1 MPAPFT
7 LSILAA
13 DHPFYEGECL
23 SLDIPTTEGQYGI
36 MANHSNMIAGIVPGI
51 LTAVLGGKEPGER
64 VVAAVTAGIAKVEK
78 NKVLILVDSIE
89 RPEEID
95 LKRAEREYEAA
106 MKALKKKAG
115 EIEHSLAEAKLMR
128 AVNRL
133 RAKKNYGGGS

>member
-1 MPAPFT
+1 MRTFQ
-7 LSILAA
+7 LHILAA
-13 DHPFYEGECL
+13 DRVFFEGECE
-23 SLDIPTTEGQYGI
+23 SVVAPTASGQYGVQ
-36 MANHSNMIAGIVPGI
+36 AHHSNMIAAIS
-51 LTAVLGGKEPGER
+51 PGELTFR
-64 VVAAVTAGIAKVEK
+64 TAQGETRYAAVSAGMIKVEH
-78 NKVLILVDSIE
+78 NDVLILVDSIE